1 VAEQTGESSTLTRI
15 KDRLTARTVVA
26 IVIAVLALVL
36 LFQNTRDVQV
46 HLFFWHLNRPLWLM
60 LLILFAAGFV
70 VGSFF
75 PWFHR
80 RPKASGPSS

>member
-1 VAEQTGESSTLTRI
+1 MAEKTGESSTLTRI
-15 KDRLTARTVVA
+15 RARLTVRTVVA
-26 IVIAVLALVL
+26 IVIAILAVIL
-36 LFQNTRDVQV
+36 LFQNTHDVQV
-46 HLFFWHLNRPLWLM
+46 HFFFWHINRPLWLM

-80 RPKASGPSS
+80 RPKASDTSA